1 MPTSPPN
8 ERDAQFMAVA
18 LRLAERG
25 LGQVWPN
32 PAVGCVVVNDD
43 QVVGRGWTQPG
54 GRPHA
59 EFEALK
65 RARGQALGAT
75 AYVTLEPCAHYG
87 QTPPCTMAL
96 LHAGIRRAVIA
107 AGDPDPR
114 VDGRGIEQ
122 LRQAG
127 VEVAVGLAQ
136 DAAERLN
143 AGFFLRVRAGRPL
156 ITLKLATSLDG
167 RIATRTGASRWI
179 TGEEARQ
186 RAHQL
191 RASHDA
197 IMVGSGT
204 ALADDPELMCRLPGL
219 EQGSPVRIVLDGRL
233 RLPANSRLV
242 RTAREVPTWVITGSA
257 DPSRADALAA
267 CGIEIIRL
275 PGADQTARPALAALA
290 ERGITRLLVEGGA
303 TLAGSLLRAGLVDRL
318 HLYQAP
324 ILLGAEAMPGVGALD
339 LRHLADAPRWRRL
352 EERRIGHDL
361 LSVLDAAA
369 PEVSA

>member
-1 MPTSPPN
+1 
-8 ERDAQFMAVA
+8 MAMA
-18 LRLAERG
+18 LALAERG
-25 LGQVWPN
+25 LGNVWPN
-32 PAVGCVVVNDD
+32 PAVGCVLVKDGR
-43 QVVGRGWTQPG
+43 VVGRGWTQPG

-59 EFEALK
+59 ESEAIA
-65 RARGQALGAT
+65 RAGEAARGST
-75 AYVTLEPCAHYG
+75 AYVTLEPCAHHG
-87 QTPPCTMAL
+87 RTPPCADTM
-96 LHAGIRRAVIA
+96 IA
-107 AGDPDPR
+107 AGIARAVVAAVDPDPR
-114 VDGRGIEQ
+114 VDGRGIAL
-122 LRQAG
+122 LREAG
-127 VEVAVGLAQ
+127 IVVDVGCR
-136 DAAERLN
+136 AAEAREVL
-143 AGFFLRVRAGRPL
+143 AGFAKRLATGLPFC
-156 ITLKLATSLDG
+156 TLKLATSLDG
-167 RIATRTGASRWI
+167 RIATSTGESKWI
-179 TGEEARQ
+179 TGEAAR
-186 RAHQL
+186 ADGHCL

-204 ALADDPELMCRLPGL
+204 ALADDPLLTCRLPDL
-219 EQGSPVRIVLDGRL
+219 PDRSPVRVVLDRLL
-233 RLPANSRLV
+233 RLQPTSRLAT
-242 RTAREVPTWVITGSA
+242 TAREVPTWVITGSA

-303 TLAGSLLRAGLVDRL
+303 TLAGSLLRAGFVDRL

>member
-1 MPTSPPN
+1 MISA
-8 ERDAQFMAVA
+8 EDAAWMDEA
-18 LRLAERG
+18 LSLAKG
-25 LGQVWPN
+25 ALGTTWPN
-32 PAVGCVVVNDD
+32 PAVGCVLVQGARLVASAAT
-43 QVVGRGWTQPG
+43 GRG

-59 EFEALK
+59 EAAALLAAGSA
-65 RARGQALGAT
+65 ARGAT
-75 AYVTLEPCAHYG
+75 AYSTLEPCAHTRPG
-87 QTPPCTMAL
+87 GPCTEAL
-96 LHAGIRRAVIA
+96 IAAGVARVVIA
-107 AGDPDPR
+107 ARDPDPR
-114 VDGRGIEQ
+114 VDGRGIAL
-122 LRQAG
+122 LREAG
-127 VEVAVGLAQ
+127 IVVDVGCR
-136 DAAERLN
+136 AAEACEVL
-143 AGFFLRVRAGRPL
+143 AGFAKRLATGLPFCS
-156 ITLKLATSLDG
+156 LKLATSLDG
-167 RIATRTGASRWI
+167 RIATSTGESKWI
-179 TGEEARQ
+179 TGEAAR
-186 RAHQL
+186 ADGHCL

-204 ALADDPELMCRLPGL
+204 ALADDPLLTCRLRDLPDR
-219 EQGSPVRIVLDGRL
+219 SPVRVVLDRRL
-233 RLPANSRLV
+233 RLKPTSRLAT
-242 RTAREVPTWVITGSA
+242 TAREVPTWVITGSA

-303 TLAGSLLRAGLVDRL
+303 TLAGSLLCAGLVDRL